1 MSFRLVDTGWLRVL
15 EDAVAADHSAIRIV
29 CPFIKTRTAKRLLA
43 SGRPQCLHVVTR
55 FNLSDFC
62 DGVSD
67 IDALALLL
75 DHGARIR
82 GVRNLHAKLYLFG
95 DRRVL
100 LTSANLTEAA
110 LQRNHELG
118 VVSEDDIV
126 IRPCREYF
134 DDLWGRAGEDLRP
147 ERLNAWKKRLDAIVA
162 CGSRPSSRAG
172 LTDDGVDV
180 GFSPPPMSGAS
191 PGVAQASSAFVK
203 FFSESDKRAVRT
215 LSVLEEVDSS
225 ECHWACTFPKGK
237 RPRQFEDGSL
247 VFMAKLVKDPNDI
260 VVYGRAIGIRHKEG
274 RDDATPSDIARR
286 PWKALWPH
294 YIRVHDAE
302 FLAGTLVN
310 GVSLSRLMDELGSN
324 AFESTKKNAT
334 KGEGNTDPRRAYSQ
348 QAAVRLSI

>member
-67 IDALALLL
+67 MDALALLL

-147 ERLNAWKKRLDAIVA
+147 ERLNA
-162 CGSRPSSRAG
+162 
-172 LTDDGVDV
+172 
-180 GFSPPPMSGAS
+180 
-191 PGVAQASSAFVK
+191 
-203 FFSESDKRAVRT
+203 
-215 LSVLEEVDSS
+215 
-225 ECHWACTFPKGK
+225 
-237 RPRQFEDGSL
+237 
-247 VFMAKLVKDPNDI
+247 
-260 VVYGRAIGIRHKEG
+260 
-274 RDDATPSDIARR
+274 
-286 PWKALWPH
+286 
-294 YIRVHDAE
+294 
-302 FLAGTLVN
+302 
-310 GVSLSRLMDELGSN
+310 
-324 AFESTKKNAT
+324 
-334 KGEGNTDPRRAYSQ
+334 
-348 QAAVRLSI
+348 